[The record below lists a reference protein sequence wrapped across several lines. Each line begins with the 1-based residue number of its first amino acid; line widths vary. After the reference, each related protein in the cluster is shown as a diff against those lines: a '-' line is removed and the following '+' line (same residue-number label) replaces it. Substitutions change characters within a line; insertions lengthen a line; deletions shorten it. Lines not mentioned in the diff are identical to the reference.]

1 MTESQKELISRIVM
15 QPINQLQT
23 DLVEVEY
30 RREEGD
36 QYLRIYID
44 REAGVSLDLC
54 SRISRAI
61 QGLIDEA
68 GIEYDHLEVSS
79 PGLNRKITSAQDL
92 VRFEGQPV
100 KVKLSKR
107 FEGPRQEVG
116 VLIGH
121 SELTIKVENEQGTVE
136 LPRSE
141 ITVVRLHPNL

>member
-79 PGLNRKITSAQDL
+79 PGLNRKITSDQDL

-107 FEGPRQEVG
+107 FEGPRQVVG

>member
-1 MTESQKELISRIVM
+1 LAESQLELISRIVV
-15 QPINQLQT
+15 QPISQLQA

-30 RREEGD
+30 RREDGD
-36 QYLRIYID
+36 LYLRVFID
-44 REAGVSLDLC
+44 QETGVNLELC

-61 QGLIDEA
+61 KGLIDEA

-79 PGLNRKITSAQDL
+79 PGLNRKITSDKDL

-107 FEGPRQEVG
+107 FEGPRQVVG
-116 VLIGH
+116 VLTGH
-121 SELTIKVENEQGTVE
+121 SELTLTVENEQGTVE

>member
-1 MTESQKELISRIVM
+1 MAESKKELISRIVIE
-15 QPINQLQT
+15 PIKQLQA

-30 RREEGD
+30 RREDGD
-36 QYLRIYID
+36 LYLRVFID
-44 REAGVSLDLC
+44 RETGVTLDLC

-79 PGLNRKITSAQDL
+79 PGINRKLTSDRDFI
-92 VRFEGQPV
+92 RFEGQPV
-100 KVKLSKR
+100 KVKLSKG
-107 FEGPRQEVG
+107 FEGPRQVVG

-121 SELTIKVENEQGTVE
+121 SELTLKVENEQGIVE

>member
-1 MTESQKELISRIVM
+1 M

-79 PGLNRKITSAQDL
+79 PGLNRKITSDQDL

-107 FEGPRQEVG
+107 FEGPRQVVG

>member
-79 PGLNRKITSAQDL
+79 PGLNRKITSDQDL

-107 FEGPRQEVG
+107 FEGPRQVVG

-121 SELTIKVENEQGTVE
+121 SELTLKVENEQGTVE